1 MDRTQSVRLKP
12 IGMIA
17 GYMSVLDSIVRP
29 EHTGDNRC
37 YPCTVVNAVGVALV
51 SFLVARRSR
60 FGAVAV
66 ALVAGALIWLRGYVI
81 PYTPQFGPQIADR
94 LPIAFGHGPND
105 ADPSDSIGGDTD
117 PEAVLTGL
125 FEAGVLVEDGDLF
138 LAEAFETAWND
149 RMADL
154 RDLDDAA
161 LAANAAAAV
170 PFDAESGVQG
180 NRLLVA
186 GPHDLWLTRPV
197 AIAETAA
204 LEALVKWGVDRE
216 TAAKATHPLRTFL
229 YQCPSCAG
237 PLAETTY
244 QNCCGGTRG
253 VYGHPERSV
262 LACQACGALLFEFDE

>member
-1 MDRTQSVRLKP
+1 
-12 IGMIA
+12 MISR
-17 GYMSVLDSIVRP
+17 YMSVLDSIVRP
-29 EHTGDNRC
+29 EHTGENRC
-37 YPCTVVNAVGVALV
+37 YPCTMVNAVGVALV
-51 SFLVARRSR
+51 SLFVARRSR
-60 FGAVAV
+60 FWAVAV
-66 ALVAGALIWLRGYVI
+66 ALVAGALIWLRGYAI
-81 PYTPQFGPQIADR
+81 PYTPQFGPKIADR
-94 LPIAFGHGPND
+94 LPIDFDHGPND
-105 ADPSDSIGGDTD
+105 TGTSDSIGGDTD
-117 PEAVLTGL
+117 PDAVLTAL
-125 FEAGVLVEDGDLF
+125 FAAGVLVEDGDLF
-138 LAEAFETAWND
+138 LSEEFEAAWND

-161 LAANAAAAV
+161 LAAKAAAAV

-204 LEALVKWGVDRE
+204 LETLVEWGVDRE

-237 PLAETTY
+237 PVAETTY

-253 VYGHPERSV
+253 VYDHPERSV
-262 LACQACGALLFEFDE
+262 LTCEDCGALLFEFDE